1 MAAAGARGTLEQ
13 MFEKIKEGNEVQALP
28 AVIKGDV
35 HGSVEAILGALDK
48 LATEEVKVQVL
59 HSAVGGINESDVTL
73 SKASGALIIGFN
85 VRANPQAREMARR
98 ENIEIRYYSVIY
110 DLIDDLKKAL
120 SGMLAPTIKENLLG
134 YAEIREVF
142 NVSKAGKIAGCMV
155 TEGMVKRGARVRL
168 VRDEVVIHEGEL
180 SQLKRFKDDAK
191 EVKDGMECGMAFAN
205 YQDIQQGDMIECF
218 ETEKIAREL

>member
-1 MAAAGARGTLEQ
+1 

-59 HSAVGGINESDVTL
+59 HSAVGGITESDVTL

-120 SGMLAPTIKENLLG
+120 SGMLAGVAAVLWVSQRSSDDPHMGFLPVVKAFIAASLGGLGCLRGAVAGGFLLG
-134 YAEIREVF
+134 FIEIYLAAFLPPEMQEFRDPIGLSIV
-142 NVSKAGKIAGCMV
+142 V
-155 TEGMVKRGARVRL
+155 L
-168 VRDEVVIHEGEL
+168 VLLFRPNGLIPAA
-180 SQLKRFKDDAK
+180 SLKS
-191 EVKDGMECGMAFAN
+191 
-205 YQDIQQGDMIECF
+205 
-218 ETEKIAREL
+218 EKV